1 MMDLLLILGIIF
13 GIYSTY
19 KFFKEECE
27 PLSVYSLAL
36 VAMCLFILY
45 CKHKNGV

>member
-1 MMDLLLILGIIF
+1 MIDLVLVLSIII

-19 KFFKEECE
+19 KFFKEGFE

-36 VAMCLFILY
+36 IVLCLFILY
-45 CKHKNGV
+45 SRHKNGI

>member
-1 MMDLLLILGIIF
+1 MIDLVLILGLLF

-19 KFFKEECE
+19 KFFKEKYD

-45 CKHKNGV
+45 CRHKNGV

>member
-1 MMDLLLILGIIF
+1 MDLLLILGIIF

-19 KFFKEECE
+19 KFFKEEFE

-36 VAMCLFILY
+36 IVLCLFILY
-45 CKHKNGV
+45 SRHKNGI

>member
-1 MMDLLLILGIIF
+1 MDLLLILGIIF

-36 VAMCLFILY
+36 IVLCLFILY
-45 CKHKNGV
+45 SRHKNGI